1 MTVVSLD
8 FDRAGGH
15 PALAGDLEHAAL
27 LRDMPRPWHLARE
40 QARVAAALAAG
51 GIALATDHAL
61 ALIRPLPFDSAH
73 FGLPCADLQRIYLGA
88 RASDEETRAV
98 VDAVVRRARRS
109 GITLLSARPLA
120 GQAAVVQRLLHH
132 RFLLVDT
139 SVELGR
145 LGGLDPPRPVG
156 VGLRDPEAGDAGA
169 LRRIA
174 RSFVDNRFHRDPN
187 LPARKAAAL
196 YARWAD
202 AARLKRHG
210 QMIVAEV
217 EGQVGGFCTYAPAS
231 TTDGVGLVG
240 LVVIDRPWRGKGIFA
255 PLVSAAARAAGGR
268 ATVTSTQVTNAA
280 ALRAFAKLGLLPFN
294 ARQILHGWLRPF

>member
-15 PALAGDLEHAAL
+15 PALAADLEHAAL
-27 LRDMPRPWHLARE
+27 LRDVPAPWHLARE

-51 GIALATDHAL
+51 GFALATGHAL
-61 ALIRPLPFDSAH
+61 ALVRPLPFDSTH
-73 FGLPCADLQRIYLGA
+73 FGLPCADLQRIYLGRGTA
-88 RASDEETRAV
+88 PGEIDTL

-109 GITLLSARPLA
+109 EIALLSARPLA
-120 GQAAVVQRLLHH
+120 GQVTAIQRLLHH
-132 RFLLVDT
+132 GFLLVDT

-145 LGGLDPPRPVG
+145 LGGPNPPRPSELR
-156 VGLRDPEAGDAGA
+156 LRDPEPGDAAA

-187 LPARKAAAL
+187 LAAGKAAAL

-202 AARLKRHG
+202 AARLGRHG
-210 QMIVAEV
+210 RMIVAEV
-217 EGQVGGFCTYAPAS
+217 EGQVGGFCTYVPAS
-231 TTDGVGLVG
+231 TPDGVGLVG
-240 LVVIDRPWRGKGIFA
+240 LVVIERRRRGGGIFA

-268 ATVTSTQVTNAA
+268 ATVTSTQVTNAP
-280 ALRAFAKLGLLPFN
+280 ALRAFAKLGLLPFG
-294 ARQILHGWLRPF
+294 ARQILHGWLRR